1 MNLPNPDTEN
11 KTIKEVLDQIGIFF
25 EKDELKRLLKIHS
38 FPYHSF
44 VITYDHYIGKISL
57 NDLISDYYLLTIRLE
72 NYTLELE
79 LGFRKNEYVTY
90 QKVT

>member
-38 FPYHSF
+38 FSYNYF
-44 VITYDHYIGKISL
+44 ILNYDPRKISL
-57 NDLISDYYLLTIRLE
+57 DSLVNDYYYLTIRFG
-72 NYTLELE
+72 NYVLELE
-79 LGFRKNEYVTY
+79 RGFRKNEYVIY
-90 QKVT
+90 QTFT